1 MVGGGHFLL
10 IRLVV
15 LIRLVFRAVLVV
27 LGVFHPSYFSRPSRP
42 RGLGWLERAIGLGL
56 RLVWG
61 CSLTTAN
68 QSGAA
73 SVLSERATR
82 YGYIWWRE

>member
-1 MVGGGHFLL
+1 MVGDGRFLL

-42 RGLGWLERAIGLGL
+42 RGLGWLERAIGFGFAIGLGL
-56 RLVWG
+56 FTHHGKSIRRG
-61 CSLTTAN
+61 ECSL
-68 QSGAA
+68 
-73 SVLSERATR
+73 
-82 YGYIWWRE
+82 